1 MSFTRK
7 CTGEWL
13 CLSRGPRI
21 INFYDET
28 TMLHKDVN
36 AQHYKV
42 LNLEAMA
49 AAFEGNVK
57 NAMDRL
63 PPMELKWK
71 QRVES
76 LDY

>member
-7 CTGEWL
+7 CTGKWL

-21 INFYDET
+21 INFSDEA

-42 LNLEAMA
+42 PSLEAMVD
-49 AAFEGNVK
+49 AFEGNIK

-63 PPMELKWK
+63 APMEPK
-71 QRVES
+71 
-76 LDY
+76 